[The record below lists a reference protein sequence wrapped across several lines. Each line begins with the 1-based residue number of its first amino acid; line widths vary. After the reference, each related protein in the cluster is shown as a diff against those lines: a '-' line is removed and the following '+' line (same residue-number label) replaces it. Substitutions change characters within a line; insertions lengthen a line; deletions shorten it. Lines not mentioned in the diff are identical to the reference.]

1 MTTRSYE
8 QYCAIAKALDLVGER
23 WTLLI
28 ARELLGGPKRYTD
41 LLSGIPGIATDML
54 AARLKSLE
62 EFELVEKRTLPPPAA
77 SVVYELP
84 PHGRKLES
92 TLRDLAIFGASF
104 LDRRRGEAFRIQ
116 WLAFPLRM
124 MFRPE
129 RAAGKKLIVQFETN
143 GEGPHA
149 RVNDGAIETE
159 LGPAAS
165 PDVVVAGDISTLA
178 LASRDRNAAREAKAK
193 GKLKVTGSKE
203 AVAGYAAMFGLG
215 WWR

>member
-77 SVVYELP
+77 SVVYELT

-92 TLRDLAIFGASF
+92 TLRELAIFGASF
-104 LDRRRGEAFRIQ
+104 LDRRKGEAFRIQ

-143 GEGPHA
+143 GEVLHA

-193 GKLKVTGSKE
+193 GKLKVTGSKD
-203 AVAGYAAMFGLG
+203 AVARYAEMFGL
-215 WWR
+215 R

>member
-77 SVVYELP
+77 SVVYELT

-92 TLRDLAIFGASF
+92 TLRELAIFGASF
-104 LDRRRGEAFRIQ
+104 LDRRKGEAFRIQ

-129 RAAGKKLIVQFETN
+129 RAAGKNLIVQFETN
-143 GEGPHA
+143 GEVLHA

-193 GKLKVTGSKE
+193 GKLKVTGSKD
-203 AVAGYAAMFGLG
+203 AVARYAEMFGL
-215 WWR
+215 R

>member
-77 SVVYELP
+77 SVVYELT

-92 TLRDLAIFGASF
+92 TLRELAIFGASF

-143 GEGPHA
+143 GEVLHA

-203 AVAGYAAMFGLG
+203 AVARYAEMFGL
-215 WWR
+215 R

>member
-41 LLSGIPGIATDML
+41 LQTGIPGIATDML

-62 EFELVEKRTLPPPAA
+62 EAELVERRTLPPPAA
-77 SVVYELP
+77 SVVYELT

-92 TLRDLAIFGASF
+92 TLRELAIFGASF
-104 LDRRRGEAFRIQ
+104 LDRRKGEAFRIQ

-129 RAAGKKLIVQFETN
+129 RARGQKIVVQFETN
-143 GEGPHA
+143 GEVLHV

-178 LASRDRNAAREAKAK
+178 LAGRDRNAAREAKAK
-193 GKLKVTGSKE
+193 GKLKVTGSKD
-203 AVAGYAAMFGLG
+203 AVARYAEIFGL
-215 WWR
+215 R

>member
-54 AARLKSLE
+54 AARLKTLE
-62 EFELVEKRTLPPPAA
+62 DAELVERRTLPPPAA
-77 SVVYELP
+77 SVVYELT

-92 TLRDLAIFGASF
+92 TLRELAIFGASF
-104 LDRRRGEAFRIQ
+104 LDRRKGEAFRIQ

-129 RAAGKKLIVQFETN
+129 RAAGQKLVVQFETN
-143 GEGPHA
+143 GEVLHA

-159 LGPAAS
+159 LGPAPS

-193 GKLKVTGSKE
+193 GKLKVTGSKD
-203 AVAGYAAMFGLG
+203 AVARYAEMFGL
-215 WWR
+215 R

>member
-41 LLSGIPGIATDML
+41 LQAGIPGIATDML

-62 EFELVEKRTLPPPAA
+62 EADLVERRTLPPPAA
-77 SVVYELP
+77 SVVYELT

-92 TLRDLAIFGASF
+92 TLRELAIFGASF
-104 LDRRRGEAFRIQ
+104 LDRRKGEAFRIQ

-129 RAAGKKLIVQFETN
+129 RAAGQKLVVQFETN
-143 GEGPHA
+143 GEVLHV
-149 RVNDGAIETE
+149 RVHDGAIETE
-159 LGPAAS
+159 LGPAGS

-193 GKLKVTGSKE
+193 GKLKVTGSKD
-203 AVAGYAAMFGLG
+203 AVAKYAEMFGL
-215 WWR
+215 R

>member
-77 SVVYELP
+77 SVVYELT

-92 TLRDLAIFGASF
+92 TLRELAIFGASF

-129 RAAGKKLIVQFETN
+129 RAAGQKLIVQFETN
-143 GEGPHA
+143 GEVLHA

-193 GKLKVTGSKE
+193 GKLKVTGSKD
-203 AVAGYAAMFGLG
+203 AVARYAEMFGL
-215 WWR
+215 R